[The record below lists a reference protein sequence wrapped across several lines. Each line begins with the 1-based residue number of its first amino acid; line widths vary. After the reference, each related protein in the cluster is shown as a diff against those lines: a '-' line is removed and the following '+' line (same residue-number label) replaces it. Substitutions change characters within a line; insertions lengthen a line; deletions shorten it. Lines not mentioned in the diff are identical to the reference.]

1 VNLLRA
7 FPRFVWVLLGLLAIA
22 AGILTIGQRDT
33 EADPTAT
40 SFSPSGTSALAAV
53 FKKAGY
59 TVRVDTRS
67 HPKLASNEVAV
78 AFHVDGIPAYQ
89 ATGRSEALQ
98 TFTDEIRNSGGRAV
112 LARIPYDFL
121 RNSQGLLAG
130 KPLSV
135 ETNPGEKNLSI
146 YGVDT
151 GQVFDSAI
159 PNMGSDD
166 ANIGLW
172 EAQAGTESEDET
184 TGTPIVRAVQLGK
197 GQILEVANASFMTNR
212 FLDKAQDA
220 DAAVRLVSML
230 APAGSTIVFTEATIG
245 NIEDPGLLESIGG
258 WALAAWRQLLV
269 LGLVVVYTL
278 GKRFGLPDETRPIQR
293 GARELLDGLTDTYFR
308 GRHVKAAMGAAL
320 DRTNQELRSA
330 LRLPRDATRAERDEL
345 LPTSLK
351 TALSNLQRAYES
363 DDKIGSDEVLKL
375 VAAARTESNEFLRG
389 TRLRQETLA

>member
-1 VNLLRA
+1 MTLLRA
-7 FPRFVWVLLGLLAIA
+7 LPRFVWVLLGLLAIS

-59 TVRVDTRS
+59 SVRVDTRS
-67 HPKLASNEVAV
+67 HPKLAANEVAI

-98 TFTDEIRNSGGRAV
+98 TFTDEIRKGGRAV

-130 KPLSV
+130 KPLFV
-135 ETNPGEKNLSI
+135 QTNPGEKSLSV
-146 YGVDT
+146 YGVDAMQ
-151 GQVFDSAI
+151 GFDSAI
-159 PNMGSDD
+159 PNLGSDD
-166 ANIGLW
+166 ATVGLW
-172 EAQAGTESEDET
+172 EAQTSPDFKEGYS
-184 TGTPIVRAVQLGK
+184 GNPIVRAVQLGK
-197 GQILEVANASFMTNR
+197 GQILEVTNASFMTNR

-230 APAGSTIVFTEATIG
+230 APAGSTIVFTESTIG

-269 LGLVVVYTL
+269 LGLVIAYTL

-320 DRTNQELRSA
+320 DRTNQELRTA

-345 LPTSLK
+345 LPANLK
-351 TALSNLQRAYES
+351 IALSNLQAAYES
-363 DDKIGSDEVLKL
+363 DNKIGSDEVLKL
-375 VAAARTESNEFLRG
+375 VAAARTEANEFLRG
-389 TRLRQETLA
+389 TRLRLETLA